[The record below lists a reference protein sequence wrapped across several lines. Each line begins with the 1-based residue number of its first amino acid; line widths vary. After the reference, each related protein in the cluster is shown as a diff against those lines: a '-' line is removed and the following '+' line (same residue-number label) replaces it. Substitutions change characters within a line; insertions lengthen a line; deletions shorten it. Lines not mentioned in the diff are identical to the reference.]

1 MPKKEFTSKKKFST
15 LVHMPYQEAIRI
27 ILRTIDYHNRMAL
40 EDSDNRDFHMQQSV
54 RLRQWMVDMKDF
66 IHKNEEDINY
76 E

>member
-15 LVHMPYQEAIRI
+15 LVRMPYQEAIRI